1 MRVHVQD
8 RSCFEI
14 GRLRT
19 RLPVAANGVAERR
32 REGRRARLADAGQQ
46 RRALD
51 QMHIDLA
58 RGRRAGDQVIVEV
71 ALLNRPSLAVISPKR
86 ADSCRRCWRPP
97 SAPSPGRD

>member
-1 MRVHVQD
+1 
-8 RSCFEI
+8 
-14 GRLRT
+14 
-19 RLPVAANGVAERR
+19 
-32 REGRRARLADAGQQ
+32 
-46 RRALD
+46 
-51 QMHIDLA
+51 MHIDLA